1 MLVVDVT
8 IVHNVMEGMT
18 LCGLIGYGGYVL
30 KSTKPF
36 KGVQNLPVSW

>member
-18 LCGLIGYGGYVL
+18 LCGLVIGYGGYVKVL
-30 KSTKPF
+30 D
-36 KGVQNLPVSW
+36 